1 MDMDTEKAMKTIQ
14 EIAAKIPKA
23 LLAVLRFFK
32 EGMDYS
38 DPLMKTIAPYARN
51 ENDRRRR

>member
-14 EIAAKIPKA
+14 EIVAKIPKA